1 MPHLHRQPLYLPEA
15 CRIPSGVWV
24 NKGKRMASTAPRAEG
39 FFLAATKQ
47 WDFSEGGRGGKR
59 KAENFQVS

>member
-15 CRIPSGVWV
+15 CGIPSGVWV
-24 NKGKRMASTAPRAEG
+24 NKGKRMASTTPRAEG
-39 FFLAATKQ
+39 FILAAPKQ
-47 WDFSEGGRGGKR
+47 HDFSEGRGGKR